1 MGGGA
6 EARKRE
12 AALVLRCDTQELASV
27 EGEIGG
33 TLGVTYQQEA
43 EAGRAA
49 ASRQGVKRRRRRVDR
64 SDDHGGANG
73 HGGRRRSR
81 ERRFAAEAAAAGPMW
96 AKARHSLV
104 FVLLRT
110 GAPSCKSIACA
121 Y

>member
-64 SDDHGGANG
+64 SDDHGGANE

-81 ERRFAAEAAAAGPMW
+81 ERRFRGESG
-96 AKARHSLV
+96 
-104 FVLLRT
+104 
-110 GAPSCKSIACA
+110 SCTPHVG
-121 Y
+121 